1 MIEYRFGSELDLYK
15 FDQYVKFPGNYAC
28 PAKVAPRHRD
38 EDNLTAQLIAAE
50 DTLSQKDKEIERQNK
65 DLEAYNIR
73 CVSRRCLK
81 CA

>member
-1 MIEYRFGSELDLYK
+1 MHALPRLHPDTEMI
-15 FDQYVKFPGNYAC
+15 
-28 PAKVAPRHRD
+28 
-38 EDNLTAQLIAAE
+38 DNLTAQLIAAE